1 MTQII
6 PSVQPDPRAEI
17 ERLSQLAKELTDK
30 LRAHRD
36 MLAQRGMGVPSG
48 SLDSMQNVSK
58 SLDSMQNRLGGSE
71 IELQQLHGLA
81 RTTELINSTLDLDLV
96 LDEVVDTVIALTGA
110 ERGYIVLKDPVT
122 DRLDF
127 RVARD
132 NEQHKLTESQFIVSR
147 TIIEQVAREGELI
160 VTTSAADEERWKEAK
175 SVVGLMLRSILCVP
189 LKRKGQI
196 TGVIYADNR
205 LKPDLFSEREKRL
218 VQAFANQSAVAIENA
233 RLFERVR
240 AAIAEIT
247 ALRDFLQNVF
257 ASIASGVIT
266 TGSQDEITTINDAA
280 ARILGIP
287 GGNVVGQS
295 VWSVLP
301 TLYEGFDKLVAE
313 VREHNRQQ
321 TVEVDPVLDTRGQ
334 VSLNLKL
341 SPLKDAANVT
351 QGVAIV
357 LDDLTELKQ
366 RQEQLSVVKRYL
378 PPQMVDDIKKIDELE
393 LSGVEREISVLFCDV
408 RGFTT
413 FSEKLEPEELME
425 TINKYLTAGSEAI
438 HHYEGIIDKF
448 MGDAIVG
455 LYNTQLNPQADHALR
470 AVYAGLAM
478 VENVKELHQRLP
490 EKYRLF
496 YGIGVHT
503 GPAILGNVGSPRRKE
518 FTAIGNSI
526 QLAKLLQENALGGEV
541 IISPDTYAIVKDAV
555 TVERIEPRRLKDQ
568 RDYML
573 MYRITG
579 LTGQ

>member
-17 ERLSQLAKELTDK
+17 ERLSQLAKELADK

-36 MLAQRGMGVPSG
+36 MLAQRGMGIPSG
-48 SLDSMQNVSK
+48 SLDNMQNVSK
-58 SLDSMQNRLGGSE
+58 SLDSLTNRLGSSE

-132 NEQHKLTESQFIVSR
+132 NQQHKLAESQFIVSR

-218 VQAFANQSAVAIENA
+218 VQAFANQAAVAIENA

-393 LSGVEREISVLFCDV
+393 LGGVEREISVLFCDV

-503 GPAILGNVGSPRRKE
+503 GTAILGNVGSPRRKE
-518 FTAIGNSI
+518 FTAIGNSL

-568 RDYML
+568 RDYMV
-573 MYRITG
+573 MYRIAG